1 MDMYGRFDEYIQGE
15 NRRKQM
21 TSDEMMR
28 FYGLNAQR
36 KESAA
41 KRFAAFLSKTL
52 ATFRHPTG
60 LTMPA
65 DAANPAP
72 AYRHI

>member
-36 KESAA
+36 KEGAA

-72 AYRHI
+72 AYRRI

>member
-41 KRFAAFLSKTL
+41 KRFGAFLSKPL

-72 AYRHI
+72 AYRRI

>member
-1 MDMYGRFDEYIQGE
+1 MDMYSRIDEYIQGE
-15 NRRKQM
+15 NRRKPM

-36 KESAA
+36 QESAV
-41 KRFAAFLSKTL
+41 KRFGAFMSKTL
-52 ATFRHPTG
+52 ETFRHRAG

-65 DAANPAP
+65 DAANAAP
-72 AYRHI
+72 AYRRI

>member
-15 NRRKQM
+15 NRRKRM

-28 FYGLNAQR
+28 FYGLNVQQ
-36 KESAA
+36 KESAGR
-41 KRFAAFLSKTL
+41 RFGAFLSKTL